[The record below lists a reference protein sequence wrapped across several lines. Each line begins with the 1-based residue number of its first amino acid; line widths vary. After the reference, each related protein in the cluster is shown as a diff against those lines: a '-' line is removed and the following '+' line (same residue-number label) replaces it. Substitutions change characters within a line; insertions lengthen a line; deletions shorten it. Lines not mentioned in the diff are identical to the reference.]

1 MKLEVDDSFKK
12 EETTEASSL
21 TIDSNQSLS
30 EIKLDSID
38 LKVEK
43 EKIYNS
49 DIMFGNNLQTK
60 QPFRLGNTLALFYY
74 NGEPLIIIGPHC
86 INLYYLGPFYIC
98 LMSTIS
104 IICYF
109 FFTYLWEDL
118 HWFIRNLGVVIS
130 LVQILSYSYTALAN
144 PGIPN
149 KVFAISNL
157 NAINIK
163 NKKICTKCQIV
174 LIPEHNVEHCSDCGV
189 CIEGRMV
196 LI

>member
-49 DIMFGNNLQTK
+49 DIMFGNNLQAK

-74 NGEPLIIIGPHC
+74 NGEPLVIIGPHC
-86 INLYYLGPFYIC
+86 NNYL
-98 LMSTIS
+98 L
-104 IICYF
+104 
-109 FFTYLWEDL
+109 
-118 HWFIRNLGVVIS
+118 
-130 LVQILSYSYTALAN
+130 ILFVYSA
-144 PGIPN
+144 
-149 KVFAISNL
+149 S
-157 NAINIK
+157 
-163 NKKICTKCQIV
+163 
-174 LIPEHNVEHCSDCGV
+174 
-189 CIEGRMV
+189 
-196 LI
+196 